1 MECFYIVTVAWVL
14 SVCLHEFGHAW
25 VAYKGGDYTV
35 KDKGYFT
42 LNPLKYTDPVGSL
55 LLPILFVALGGI
67 GLPGGAVYIDRS
79 LLRSRKWETAMSLAG
94 PAVNVVF
101 VLAIGAL
108 FKFGAIKPDP
118 DSLVSVSLAFLL
130 YLQISAVLLN
140 LLPLPP
146 LDGFQAIAPWLPEQV
161 RAQGYANA
169 TVAQFVLFIGLCFVP
184 AVNHAF
190 WGVVLSVTELL
201 GVDRDLILVG
211 FRTYQFWR

>member
-1 MECFYIVTVAWVL
+1 MECFYIVTVVWVL

-35 KDKGYFT
+35 KEKGYFT

-79 LLRSRKWETAMSLAG
+79 LLLSRKWETAMSLAG

-101 VLAIGAL
+101 VLAIGAS
-108 FKFGAIKPDP
+108 FKFGAVKTDV
-118 DSLVSVSLAFLL
+118 DSLLSVSLAFLL

-146 LDGFQAIAPWLPEQV
+146 LDGFQAIAPWLPAQV

-201 GVDRDLILVG
+201 GVDRD
-211 FRTYQFWR
+211 R

>member
-1 MECFYIVTVAWVL
+1 MECFYIVTVVWVL

-35 KDKGYFT
+35 KEKGYFT

-101 VLAIGAL
+101 VLVIGAL
-108 FKFGAIKPDP
+108 FKFGAVKSDP
-118 DSLVSVSLAFLL
+118 GSLVSVSLAFLL

-146 LDGFQAIAPWLPEQV
+146 LDGFQAIAPWLPAQV

-169 TVAQFVLFIGLCFVP
+169 SVAQFVLFIGLCFVP

-190 WGVVLSVTELL
+190 WDVVLSVTELL
-201 GVDRDLILVG
+201 GVDRDLIRIG

>member
-1 MECFYIVTVAWVL
+1 VTVVWVL

-101 VLAIGAL
+101 VLTIGAL
-108 FKFGAIKPDP
+108 FKSGAVKPDP
-118 DSLVSVSLAFLL
+118 NSLLSVSLAFLL

-190 WGVVLSVTELL
+190 WGVVSSVTELL
-201 GVDRDLILVG
+201 GVDRDLIRVG